1 MSLADPILVS
11 SADADGIV
19 LVTLN
24 RPDTLNA
31 ADEHLHGAV
40 AHVWDRAAAMPGAR
54 AIVLTGAG
62 KAFSGGGD
70 LGLLTRMVE
79 DAELRARIMTE
90 AGVIVRSMIACP
102 LPIVA
107 AVNGPA
113 VGLGCSL
120 TSLSDLVV
128 MEEHAYLA
136 DPHVALGLVAGDGGA
151 LTWPLNMGLQ
161 RSKEFLLLGSR
172 IPAQRAL
179 DLGLANRVVGAGEA
193 VAEATGLAVQLASL
207 PPQSLRETRRF
218 LNQPLVTRLAEALDD
233 LLTAETAS
241 FEEDRFRANLA
252 RLTHR
257 APQSAGR
264 G

>member
-1 MSLADPILVS
+1 LI

-31 ADEHLHGAV
+31 ADEQLHGAV
-40 AHVWDRAAAMPGAR
+40 AGVWDRVAAMPGAR
-54 AIVLTGAG
+54 AVVLTGAG
-62 KAFSGGGD
+62 RAFCGGGD
-70 LGLLTRMVE
+70 LGLLARMVE
-79 DAELRARIMTE
+79 DVELRARIMAE
-90 AGVIVRSMIACP
+90 AGTIVRSMIACP

-120 TSLSDLVV
+120 ASLSDLVV

-172 IPAQRAL
+172 IPARQAL
-179 DLGLANRVVGAGEA
+179 DLGLANRVVGAGES
-193 VAEATGLAVQLASL
+193 VAEAATLARRLAGL
-207 PPQSLRETRRF
+207 PPQSLHETRRF
-218 LNQPLVTRLAEALDD
+218 LNQPLVARLAQALDD

-241 FEEDRFRANLA
+241 FDEERFRANLA
-252 RLTHR
+252 AMRDR
-257 APQSAGR
+257 S
-264 G
+264 